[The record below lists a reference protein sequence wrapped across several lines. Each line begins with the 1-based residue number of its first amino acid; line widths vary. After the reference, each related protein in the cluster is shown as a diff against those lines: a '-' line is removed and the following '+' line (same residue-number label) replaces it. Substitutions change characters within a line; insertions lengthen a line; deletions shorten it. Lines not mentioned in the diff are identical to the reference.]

1 MLFGRLICKNLLSF
15 IGNKRY
21 KRLCGGV
28 QNVQDVGIG
37 AGLVGGDAVFGEG
50 FACRV
55 EPYRFK
61 SGGVCAFYVSGEGI
75 PYHIAVGGVEVLYL
89 PPYEFE
95 KFAFGLSAPH
105 SFGDEYSVE
114 KAEYAAAFKAAFLG
128 GFHAV
133 GYQIQ
138 AVPPEFE
145 VAQKFPRAGK
155 KVVRAAHLRLVIFV
169 DRLRVR
175 VE

>member
-1 MLFGRLICKNLLSF
+1 M
-15 IGNKRY
+15 
-21 KRLCGGV
+21 
-28 QNVQDVGIG
+28 
-37 AGLVGGDAVFGEG
+37 AGGDAFFGEG
-50 FACRV
+50 FAGRV